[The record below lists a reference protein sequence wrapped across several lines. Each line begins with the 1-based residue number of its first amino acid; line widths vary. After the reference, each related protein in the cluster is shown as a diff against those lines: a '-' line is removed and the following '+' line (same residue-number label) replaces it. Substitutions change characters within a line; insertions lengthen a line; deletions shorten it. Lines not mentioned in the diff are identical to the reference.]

1 MSASLPH
8 DFGRYVL
15 THLIGEGGMAE
26 VYLASV
32 RVAEGLT
39 KRVVVKKIRREFAD
53 QREFMR
59 MFVDEAKIALSLNHA
74 NIVQVFDFGQ
84 EDGDF
89 YLAMEHVEGIDLM
102 QLYHAVRR
110 SGDSFPPVIAAYIA
124 HQVAAGLAYAHRK
137 SDDFGKPLGIVHR
150 DVSPHNVMVSS
161 EGQVKILDFGI
172 ARTREHALERLE
184 AVGLPPSR
192 PDRSGSLG
200 TASGSLGSFGS
211 FGTAETIKGK
221 VAYMSPEQ
229 AYGRPVDPRSDV
241 YSLGVVLHELISGR
255 LLYRTKDRLAA
266 LEQVRADPVPP
277 LAEVVPDVQP
287 ELAAVV
293 DRCLAR
299 DPDERYPGARALQAE
314 LAAWLHDAD
323 PVVDDE
329 VLSNFVAQYHRPE
342 RRSRWDLRAVGD
354 DGASAS
360 AADVDTGSDDIDSA
374 GPRRQRQ
381 RVVVVFIALDAR
393 PGPGSRQRP
402 ADPRAFVSLARDVA
416 FKRDALVLRDDDK
429 ALVIAFG
436 TLLRTGDDAE
446 RALRTALALRDDA
459 GETAPRL
466 RLGFVVANAAATVQH
481 DDGGFVQVTL
491 RPSVESQLERIGRR
505 YMEGPVMVSGNLV
518 EALSQTWRFGDG
530 SFVDSGTATGSASG
544 IDRELEHVAPLLGPA
559 REAQGRVSLAP
570 GARNVLFGRE
580 LELKTLRDSFAEAIR
595 RRQSRSVLVLGEPG
609 LGKRALIERFVASMP
624 RTACWV
630 LRAAGSWSR
639 RNVPF
644 GVFLDLLARFLDVG
658 HRTQTSEIA
667 SKLERY
673 GVKDAEQL
681 AEVLAHALG
690 LPDAAGRDV
699 DPLRKRD
706 RLWRLVRRLIIGL
719 ARHRPVLV
727 VIENIHLHDEQ
738 SIALL
743 REWVQTHQPY
753 PVMGLVTG
761 RPGNRRVELVKR
773 EPNVTAIVLSELDH
787 HARHDLVVRRFE
799 DPAAAN
805 PLAERILAQTG
816 GNPMFIEQVL
826 ASLLDKGVIGW
837 NAQGR
842 YLVVRQ
848 PDAKIVLPRSIEAAL
863 QERLTELPRADQ
875 EVLAAAAVLGRSFRT
890 PELAALLARAEDP
903 APPGVEIAIDNLIGR
918 GLLERI
924 EGAMPPTESM
934 RFATVS
940 LHEACKAIVPRSVL
954 PQHHERAASLRRA
967 RPDYSPERDAGP
979 IADHLAAADRLE
991 DAVEPALE
999 AATDAYEVAG
1009 NREAYHYLSLAL
1021 RGLSDGDPRRFE
1033 ALLKRERILRAWG
1046 RRRAQGADVRG
1057 LLAVAEAT
1065 DSDDRRGIALL
1076 RLLRFY
1082 VEVGRGH
1089 LAERLL
1095 PRVDEAIAEVS
1106 NPRPFRA
1113 VAGELRSELS
1123 FMEGDFDGAE
1133 SHARA
1138 ALAHCAEDER
1148 GQRQRARLLRSIG
1161 QVYNSVG
1168 RFTEAR
1174 QAYEEALTTA
1184 QRIGN
1189 VRLQANLLNALGE
1202 VAGRST
1208 RYQAAVDFF
1217 KAALAIDRE
1226 LGDRYATGR
1235 KLANLGITYAA
1246 LGLFRRAER
1255 YLRKALELHEAMGH
1269 PGEFNDVI
1277 VHLGDVVASLEHFE
1291 TAQAL
1296 LLDAARVAV
1305 SRGDVRTEL
1314 RARVRLAIALLGQ
1327 GPEGESQARTIA
1339 ESVLERAETQ
1349 GLRTSR
1355 RRALYVLARL
1365 AERAGNIEAAI
1376 AHDREAVNLVRAGA
1390 DPLDGVRSIYRL
1402 GLLLRDNGK
1411 PDEGQQLLLEAATKL
1426 EARLEDL
1433 RDLDLRRGY
1442 LEQPDARAI
1451 LEAGGVEPKV
1461 VLKTPSS

>member
-1 MSASLPH
+1 MVELPY

-84 EDGDF
+84 ADSDF

-110 SGDSFPPVIAAYIA
+110 AGDTIPPVIAAYVA

-137 SDDFGKPLGIVHR
+137 ADDFGKPLGIVHR
-150 DVSPHNVMVSS
+150 DVSPHNVMVSV

-172 ARTREHALERLE
+172 ARTREHALERLGE
-184 AVGLPPSR
+184 VELALAR
-192 PDRSGSLG
+192 PDGSLG
-200 TASGSLGSFGS
+200 D
-211 FGTAETIKGK
+211 AETIKGK

-229 AYGRPVDPRSDV
+229 AHGRPVDPRSDV

-266 LEQVRADPVPP
+266 LEQVRAEPVAP
-277 LAEVVPDVQP
+277 LHKVAPEVSP
-287 ELAAVV
+287 ELAAIV

-299 DPDERYPGARALQAE
+299 DPDDRYPGARALQAA
-314 LAAWLHDAD
+314 LATYLHDAD

-329 VLSNFVAQYHRPE
+329 VLSNFVTQYYQPQ
-342 RRSRWDLRAVGD
+342 RRSRWDLQAVD
-354 DGASAS
+354 DGSVS
-360 AADVDTGSDDIDSA
+360 AANVDTGSDVAA
-374 GPRRQRQ
+374 GDAAPRRQRQ
-381 RVVVVFIALDAR
+381 RVVVVFIALRTR
-393 PGPGSRQRP
+393 PGLGSDEPP
-402 ADPRAFVSLARDVA
+402 ANPRAFVSLARDVA
-416 FKRDALVLRDDDK
+416 FKRDALVLRDDDN
-429 ALVIAFG
+429 ALVLAFG

-466 RLGFVVANAAATVQH
+466 RLGFVVANAAATVQR
-481 DDGGFVQVTL
+481 DASGFVHVAL
-491 RPSVESQLERIGRR
+491 RPSVESQLERIARR

-559 REAQGRVSLAP
+559 REAEGRVHLAP

-580 LELKTLRDSFAEAIR
+580 LELKTLRDTFADAIR

-658 HRTQTSEIA
+658 HRTKTDEIA

-673 GVKDAEQL
+673 GVKDSTHL
-681 AEVLAHALG
+681 AQTLAHALG
-690 LPDAAGRDV
+690 LPDAAGLTV

-706 RLWRLVRRLIIGL
+706 RLWRLVRRLIMAL
-719 ARHRPVLV
+719 ARGRPVLV

-743 REWVQTHQPY
+743 REWVQSHQPY

-761 RPGNRRVELVKR
+761 RPGTRRVALVRR
-773 EPNVTAIVLSELDH
+773 EPNVAEIVLAELDH
-787 HARHDLVVRRFE
+787 HARHALIVRRFE
-799 DPAAAN
+799 DPKDAES
-805 PLAERILAQTG
+805 LAHRVLAQTG
-816 GNPMFIEQVL
+816 GNPMFIEQAL
-826 ASLLDKGVIGW
+826 ASLLEKGVIGW
-837 NAQGR
+837 NSQGR

-848 PDAKIVLPRSIEAAL
+848 PDAAIVLPRSIEAAL
-863 QERLTELPRADQ
+863 QERLSDMARADQ
-875 EVLAAAAVLGRSFRT
+875 ELLQGAAVLGRTFR
-890 PELAALLARAEDP
+890 PSELTALLDHGEDT
-903 APPGVEIAIDNLIGR
+903 EQLAIESALDKLVGR

-924 EGAMPPTESM
+924 DGATPPSETM

-940 LHEACKAIVPRSVL
+940 LHDACKATIPRTTL
-954 PQHHERAASLRRA
+954 PSLHERAATLRRA
-967 RPDYSPERDAGP
+967 RSDYAAERDSGP
-979 IADHLAAADRLE
+979 TADHLAAAGRLS
-991 DAVEPALE
+991 DAVQPALD
-999 AATDAYEVAG
+999 AADRAYEVAG
-1009 NREAYHYLSLAL
+1009 NRVAYHYLSVAL
-1021 RGLSDGDPRRFE
+1021 RGLAQDDSRRFD
-1033 ALLKRERILRAWG
+1033 ALLLRERILRAWG
-1046 RRRAQGADVRG
+1046 RRRAQGADVRS
-1057 LLAVAEAT
+1057 LLAAA
-1065 DSDDRRGIALL
+1065 DALDDDDRRGIGLL

-1082 VEVGRGH
+1082 VEIGRGH

-1095 PRVDEAIAEVS
+1095 PRVEQAIARVS
-1106 NPRPFRA
+1106 KPRPFRA
-1113 VAGELRSELS
+1113 VACELRSELE
-1123 FMEGDFDGAE
+1123 FMAGNFNAAE
-1133 SHARA
+1133 AVARE
-1138 ALAHCAEDER
+1138 ALAHCGDDVR

-1161 QVYNSVG
+1161 QVYNSIG
-1168 RFTEAR
+1168 RYPEAR
-1174 QAYEEALTTA
+1174 QAYEEALDTA
-1184 QRIGN
+1184 KRIGN

-1226 LGDRYATGR
+1226 LGDRFATGR

-1246 LGLFRRAER
+1246 LGLYRRAER
-1255 YLRKALELHEAMGH
+1255 YLRKALELHEAVGH

-1277 VHLGDVVASLEHFE
+1277 VHLGDVVASLGHLQS
-1291 TAQAL
+1291 ARAL

-1305 SRGDVRTEL
+1305 GRGDVRIEL
-1314 RARVRLAIALLGQ
+1314 RARVRLAVALLEHGT
-1327 GPEGESQARTIA
+1327 GDDDKAMARSIA
-1339 ESVLERAETQ
+1339 EQVRESASTQ

-1355 RRALYVLARL
+1355 RRALYVLGRL
-1365 AERAGNIEAAI
+1365 AEHDGDTAEAI
-1376 AHDREAVNLVRAGA
+1376 ALQREAVNLVRAGA

-1402 GLLLRDNGK
+1402 GLLLHSVDSAE
-1411 PDEGQQLLLEAATKL
+1411 EGQELLLEAATKL
-1426 EARLEDL
+1426 QARLEDL
-1433 RDLDLRRGY
+1433 RDADLRRGY
-1442 LEQPDARAI
+1442 LEQPDARDI
-1451 LEAGGVEPKV
+1451 LRAGGLEPASV
-1461 VLKTPSS
+1461 TAAGEMTPDES

>member
-1 MSASLPH
+1 
-8 DFGRYVL
+8 
-15 THLIGEGGMAE
+15 
-26 VYLASV
+26 
-32 RVAEGLT
+32 
-39 KRVVVKKIRREFAD
+39 
-53 QREFMR
+53 
-59 MFVDEAKIALSLNHA
+59 
-74 NIVQVFDFGQ
+74 
-84 EDGDF
+84 
-89 YLAMEHVEGIDLM
+89 
-102 QLYHAVRR
+102 
-110 SGDSFPPVIAAYIA
+110 
-124 HQVAAGLAYAHRK
+124 
-137 SDDFGKPLGIVHR
+137 
-150 DVSPHNVMVSS
+150 
-161 EGQVKILDFGI
+161 
-172 ARTREHALERLE
+172 
-184 AVGLPPSR
+184 
-192 PDRSGSLG
+192 
-200 TASGSLGSFGS
+200 
-211 FGTAETIKGK
+211 
-221 VAYMSPEQ
+221 
-229 AYGRPVDPRSDV
+229 
-241 YSLGVVLHELISGR
+241 
-255 LLYRTKDRLAA
+255 
-266 LEQVRADPVPP
+266 
-277 LAEVVPDVQP
+277 
-287 ELAAVV
+287 
-293 DRCLAR
+293 
-299 DPDERYPGARALQAE
+299 
-314 LAAWLHDAD
+314 
-323 PVVDDE
+323 
-329 VLSNFVAQYHRPE
+329 
-342 RRSRWDLRAVGD
+342 
-354 DGASAS
+354 
-360 AADVDTGSDDIDSA
+360 
-374 GPRRQRQ
+374 
-381 RVVVVFIALDAR
+381 
-393 PGPGSRQRP
+393 
-402 ADPRAFVSLARDVA
+402 
-416 FKRDALVLRDDDK
+416 
-429 ALVIAFG
+429 
-436 TLLRTGDDAE
+436 
-446 RALRTALALRDDA
+446 
-459 GETAPRL
+459 
-466 RLGFVVANAAATVQH
+466 
-481 DDGGFVQVTL
+481 
-491 RPSVESQLERIGRR
+491 
-505 YMEGPVMVSGNLV
+505 
-518 EALSQTWRFGDG
+518 
-530 SFVDSGTATGSASG
+530 
-544 IDRELEHVAPLLGPA
+544 
-559 REAQGRVSLAP
+559 
-570 GARNVLFGRE
+570 
-580 LELKTLRDSFAEAIR
+580 
-595 RRQSRSVLVLGEPG
+595 
-609 LGKRALIERFVASMP
+609 
-624 RTACWV
+624 
-630 LRAAGSWSR
+630 
-639 RNVPF
+639 
-644 GVFLDLLARFLDVG
+644 
-658 HRTQTSEIA
+658 
-667 SKLERY
+667 
-673 GVKDAEQL
+673 
-681 AEVLAHALG
+681 
-690 LPDAAGRDV
+690 
-699 DPLRKRD
+699 
-706 RLWRLVRRLIIGL
+706 
-719 ARHRPVLV
+719 

-773 EPNVTAIVLSELDH
+773 EPNVTAIVLGELDH

-837 NAQGR
+837 NNQGR

-848 PDAKIVLPRSIEAAL
+848 PDAKIELPRSIEAAL

-890 PELAALLARAEDP
+890 PELAALLARPEDP
-903 APPGVEIAIDNLIGR
+903 APPGVDIAIDNLIGR

-924 EGAMPPTESM
+924 EGATPPTETM

-979 IADHLAAADRLE
+979 IADHLATADRLQ

-999 AATDAYEVAG
+999 AARGAYEVAG

-1021 RGLSDGDPRRFE
+1021 RGLPEADPRRFD

-1065 DSDDRRGIALL
+1065 DSEDRRGIALL

-1113 VAGELRSELS
+1113 VAGELRSELA
-1123 FMEGDFDGAE
+1123 FMEGDFDAAE

-1138 ALAHCAEDER
+1138 ALTHCADDER

-1174 QAYEEALTTA
+1174 QAYEEALATA

-1255 YLRKALELHEAMGH
+1255 YLRKALELHEAVGH

-1277 VHLGDVVASLEHFE
+1277 VHLGDVVASLGHFE
-1291 TAQAL
+1291 TAKAL
-1296 LLDAARVAV
+1296 LTDATTVAV

-1314 RARVRLAIALLGQ
+1314 RAQVRLAMALLGQ
-1327 GPEGESQARTIA
+1327 GPDAQAQAKTIA
-1339 ESVLERAETQ
+1339 QTVLERAATQ

-1355 RRALYVLARL
+1355 RRALYVLARI
-1365 AERAGNIEAAI
+1365 AEQTGNAEDAI

-1402 GLLLRDNGK
+1402 GLLLRDHGK
-1411 PDEGQQLLLEAATKL
+1411 AEEGQALLLEAATKL

-1442 LEQPDARAI
+1442 LEQRDAKDI
-1451 LEAGGVEPKV
+1451 LRAGGVEPKV
-1461 VLKTPSS
+1461 VMKSPGA